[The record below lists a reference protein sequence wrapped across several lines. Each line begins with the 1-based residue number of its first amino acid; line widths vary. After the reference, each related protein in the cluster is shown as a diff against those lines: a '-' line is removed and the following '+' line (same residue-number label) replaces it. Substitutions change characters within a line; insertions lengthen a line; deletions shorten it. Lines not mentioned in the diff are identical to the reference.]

1 MLSKFISGFFRHF
14 FSVPLMPALAVICS
28 LTMVVITS
36 DGCGVSESPRA
47 VRVTAPAKE
56 QLPENDEPVPTE
68 APTEPEPLD
77 YRQFIG
83 QVPENSGF
91 YQDRLAIIGDSIAYG
106 FNAYGFIPSTRNIA
120 KESLAL
126 WNLDEYTF
134 DVGEGEMSVIDAA
147 VHSGAQL
154 VLISIGINDI
164 PGSDPDKYSADML
177 GLAYQVLDA
186 MPEATVI
193 IGSVTPVSDDNEY
206 TSNDTINA
214 FNSRLRESVESEKN
228 DRLLFFDTNAVLSD
242 PETGALSE
250 TYSAG
255 DGLHIAKYSYETIL
269 YAMYAYLDTTDVIK
283 RLK

>member
-1 MLSKFISGFFRHF
+1 
-14 FSVPLMPALAVICS
+14 MPALAVICS

-56 QLPENDEPVPTE
+56 QLPENDEPVLTE

-283 RLK
+283 HLK

>member
-1 MLSKFISGFFRHF
+1 
-14 FSVPLMPALAVICS
+14 
-28 LTMVVITS
+28 
-36 DGCGVSESPRA
+36 
-47 VRVTAPAKE
+47 
-56 QLPENDEPVPTE
+56 
-68 APTEPEPLD
+68 
-77 YRQFIG
+77 
-83 QVPENSGF
+83 
-91 YQDRLAIIGDSIAYG
+91 
-106 FNAYGFIPSTRNIA
+106 
-120 KESLAL
+120 
-126 WNLDEYTF
+126 
-134 DVGEGEMSVIDAA
+134 
-147 VHSGAQL
+147 
-154 VLISIGINDI
+154 
-164 PGSDPDKYSADML
+164 
-177 GLAYQVLDA
+177 

-255 DGLHIAKYSYETIL
+255 DGLHIAKCSYETIL